1 MPIFESIKQIL
12 KLTRIE
18 HSIMLI
24 IAVVSSEIIVLKRAP
39 SLSLLLLSL
48 VAPIFISMSAFAIN
62 DYFDVETDR
71 ANKKDRPIV
80 TGAIT
85 QGTALNVSIACLAI
99 GIAGAAFINAEALA
113 IVIVFGV
120 ISMLYSYRLKD
131 MFLVGNVAIALS
143 MAIPFIYGNY
153 VVSSTVSSNILL
165 ISVLILFAGV
175 AREVHGTIRDY
186 DGDMLVRKTRNIV
199 SAVGRAQAS
208 VFAFLLYA
216 VAIGIS
222 IYLFFFNP
230 PFMLNAIYLALILV
244 VDALLIYVNA
254 VYIEINITKR
264 KLGNT
269 AKARKYD
276 LMRNIGLG
284 AMALALV
291 AFIASALV
299 YFPI

>member
-1 MPIFESIKQIL
+1 MPISESIKQIL

-24 IAVVSSEIIVLKRAP
+24 IAVLSSEIIVLKRVP
-39 SLSLLLLSL
+39 SLALLLLSL

-71 ANKKDRPIV
+71 ANKKNRPIV

-85 QGTALNVSIACLAI
+85 TRMALNVSIGCLAI
-99 GIAGAAFINAEALA
+99 GIAGAAFINAGAFA
-113 IVIVFGV
+113 IAVVFGAV
-120 ISMLYSYRLKD
+120 SMLYSYKLKD
-131 MFLVGNVAIALS
+131 VFLAGNVFVALS

-153 VVSSTVSSNILL
+153 VVSGTISSNILL
-165 ISVLILFAGV
+165 ISTLILFAGI

-222 IYLFFFNP
+222 IYLFLFNP
-230 PFMLNAIYLALILV
+230 PFMLNAVYLALILV
-244 VDALLIYVNA
+244 VDALLIYVNV
-254 VYIEINITKR
+254 VYIKINITKR
-264 KLGNT
+264 KLGNA

-284 AMALALV
+284 AMALALI
-291 AFIASALV
+291 AFIASTLI